1 MMKARRHIDFLS
13 LAVTLVPILPL
24 AWDTWGVH
32 YYRQGLR
39 NEPMNLAPGV
49 MTVAIV
55 ASFAIAIL
63 LVRTWHLRQIR
74 DSREMLCWLM
84 FVLALMVWP
93 TVLIFNT
100 RPIEVYARG
109 LEEWARRKIDADA
122 VRATG
127 DVQNLHA
134 DHVER
139 LPNGI
144 VLQWGRYHR
153 LPGKLRKVF
162 IGATANSS
170 PPDEGRDFW
179 TPAGGGVF
187 VGVHGRH

>member
-1 MMKARRHIDFLS
+1 MMKAARHLDFLS

-63 LVRTWHLRQIR
+63 LVRTWHLRTIG
-74 DSREMLCWLM
+74 DSREMLCWFM

-109 LEEWARRKIDADA
+109 LEKWARREVNADA
-122 VRATG
+122 IRAGG
-127 DVQNLHA
+127 DVQSLHA
-134 DHVER
+134 DRVER
-139 LPNGI
+139 SPNGI
-144 VLQWGRYHR
+144 LLQWGRYQI

-162 IGATANSS
+162 IGTTAASS

-179 TPAGGGVF
+179 REAQPGVY
-187 VGVHGRH
+187 VGVHGRR